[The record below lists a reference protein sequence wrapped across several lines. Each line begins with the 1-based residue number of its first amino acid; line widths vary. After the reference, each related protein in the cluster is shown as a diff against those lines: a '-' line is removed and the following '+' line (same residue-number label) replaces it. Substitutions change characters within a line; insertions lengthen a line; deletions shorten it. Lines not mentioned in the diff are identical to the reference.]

1 MKLLIRKP
9 DEDNQFSWEKTFKA
23 IAQEEEEEEEEDWRD
38 LEVTL
43 MDGLANDDA

>member
-23 IAQEEEEEEEEDWRD
+23 IAQEEEDWRD